1 MRVISGKARGT
12 KLIGPEG
19 LETRPTSDRIK
30 ESLFNIIGQDLYE
43 ASFLDLFSG
52 SGAIGIEALS
62 RGAKEAVF
70 VEMSKEAVKSIEEN
84 IKKTKFSVESTVL
97 KMTMDKALGQLGNKN
112 KKYDVIFMDP
122 PYNKDMINETL
133 FLIIKNDLLKP
144 GGYIIVERPANY
156 IVKDFEELPLW
167 KEKKYG
173 ITIMTFLKGV
183 EITWR

>member
-1 MRVISGKARGT
+1 MRVITGKARGT

-43 ASFLDLFSG
+43 ISFLDIFSG

-62 RGAKEAVF
+62 RGAREATF
-70 VEMSKEAVKSIEEN
+70 IEQSKGAYKTIEAN
-84 IKKTKFSVESTVL
+84 IRKTKFVAEATIL
-97 KMTMDKALGQLGNKN
+97 NMPAEKALRELGNKN

-122 PYNKDMINETL
+122 PYTKDMINGTL
-133 FLIIKNDLLKP
+133 RLIMDNNLLADN
-144 GGYIIVERPANY
+144 GYIIVERLTAY
-156 IVKDFEELPLW
+156 KLVLDKDLELW

-173 ITIMTFLKGV
+173 MTTMSFLKGV
-183 EITWR
+183 EII